1 MNSIVLKLGSA
12 IIFLLLVVLFPLGY
26 VVDKVF
32 STFYYQKAVQNLD
45 VQSDKIVE
53 LITSNK
59 NPEVVSSI
67 IVTMEMTNNRV
78 ALLNSSKQVVTKAN
92 TTLNIEDMLSE
103 DDWDKLM
110 RGSSI
115 VNHWISPDFILVGK
129 PVIYDGHFNGAV
141 LMVTSTEDI
150 QSSVS
155 QIRNVLILT
164 GIGAILLALGFT
176 VILVRRLSIPLLT
189 MERAARTMAKGDLSV
204 RVKMDSNDELGSL
217 AKAINDLASS
227 LKRYEDTRKEFFV
240 NISHELRTPLTYIE
254 GYIRLLSDE
263 IPESP
268 EERSQIIQIITNE
281 TNRLKGLVDDLF
293 DLSKLEEGKIALT
306 LEWIDLSEVIEN
318 ALEKVRLRA
327 EQKEIKIELNEDDTP
342 IMYLDGY
349 RMQQILINLLDNAI
363 RYTEN
368 GMIIVNLNSET
379 HEVIIQVS
387 DSGIGIPEEE
397 LPFIF
402 ERFHRVE
409 KSRSREYGGTG
420 LGLAIVKRLVEIQ
433 GGTITVDSAIGVGTT
448 FTIRFPVPTEEKI
461 Q

>member
-1 MNSIVLKLGSA
+1 MNSIILKLGLA

-59 NPEVVSSI
+59 NPEVVPSI
-67 IVTMEMTNNRV
+67 IIAMNMANNGV
-78 ALLNSSKQVVTKAN
+78 ALLNSSRQVVTKAN
-92 TTLNIEDMLSE
+92 TTLNIGDMILE
-103 DDWDKLM
+103 DDWAKLV

-115 VNHWISPDFILVGK
+115 VNHWISPGFILVGK

-150 QSSVS
+150 QSSIS
-155 QIRNVLILT
+155 QIRNVLFLT
-164 GIGAILLALGFT
+164 GLGAILLALGFT
-176 VILVRRLSIPLLT
+176 LILVRRLSVPLLN

-204 RVKMDSNDELGSL
+204 RVKMDTNDELGSL

-254 GYIRLLSDE
+254 GYIRLLNDE
-263 IPESP
+263 IPESQQ
-268 EERSQIIQIITNE
+268 ERSQIIQIITNE

-318 ALEKVRLRA
+318 ALEKVKIRA
-327 EQKEIKIELNEDDTP
+327 EPKDIQLEFKEADTP
-342 IMYLDGY
+342 LMYLDGY
-349 RMQQILINLLDNAI
+349 RMQQIFINLLDNAI

-368 GMIIVNLNSET
+368 GMISVNLEKESQEL
-379 HEVIIQVS
+379 IIQVS
-387 DSGIGIPEEE
+387 DTGIGIPKEE

-420 LGLAIVKRLVEIQ
+420 LGLAIVQRLVEIQ
-433 GGTITVDSAIGVGTT
+433 GGTITVASTIGVGTT
-448 FTIRFPVPTEEKI
+448 FTIRFPIPSEEKI